1 MDIVTDQQRK
11 KLHPHKFTLWVAI
24 ASILMM
30 FAGLTSAFI
39 VKSNQ
44 ANWQGGRNA
53 EVLLVFNRGD
63 PAEQPGHTDG
73 FKSFSATG
81 DGQVQVADSNDAGT
95 GSSFYRVSVAGVWR
109 VVGSA
114 NHL

>member
-44 ANWQGGRNA
+44 ANWQGWKKCR
-53 EVLLVFNRGD
+53 
-63 PAEQPGHTDG
+63 
-73 FKSFSATG
+73 
-81 DGQVQVADSNDAGT
+81 
-95 GSSFYRVSVAGVWR
+95 SSFGIQPWR
-109 VVGSA
+109 SC
-114 NHL
+114 